1 MSSAIAAQAEPI
13 SVTPAVSPMLQR
25 RRWVALTLLVISGTV
40 NYLDRGTLSVA
51 NVLIQKELGVS
62 TAQMGL
68 LLSAFALAYA
78 FSQLPVGLLIDRFGP
93 RRVLSLGIAAWSAAQ
108 VVCGFMTSFTQLF
121 MARLVLGVCESPQYP
136 TAARVTANWFS
147 QRDRGLPT
155 GVFNTASMIGS
166 ALSPLL
172 LTVLMLTYGWRWMFV
187 IMGVAGLLISAVWF
201 LVYRDPQYVAL
212 PEADRVYLAREANP
226 PVRGSILANWG
237 KLFRFST
244 VWGMLF
250 GQMGLS
256 YLNWVYITWLPGYLE
271 IERHLSVKQTG
282 FAASIPFLFGI
293 LGSLFGGVVS
303 DWFAHRGVS
312 PINSRKIPILTGLLC
327 AAICTVSASMS
338 DSVVLCLAFI
348 SASMFFSYT
357 AVAGVW
363 SLPSAV
369 APQNEVATLGSI
381 QNFGGYL
388 GGAMAPAVTGFV
400 AHSTGSFTYAL
411 WAGAGIALCS
421 ACSVLFVVRHRIM
434 PDAPLPR

>member
-1 MSSAIAAQAEPI
+1 MSSVIATTAAP
-13 SVTPAVSPMLQR
+13 VVAAPTVSPMLQR
-25 RRWVALTLLVISGTV
+25 RRWAALTLLVVSGTV

-51 NVLIQKELGVS
+51 NVLIQKELGVN
-62 TAQMGL
+62 TGQMGL

-93 RRVLSLGIAAWSAAQ
+93 RRVLSLGVAAWSLAQ

-121 MARLVLGVCESPQYP
+121 IARLALGVCESPQYP

-187 IMGVAGLLISAVWF
+187 IMGVAGLLISAVWY
-201 LVYRDPQYVAL
+201 LVYRDPELVPL
-212 PEADRVYLAREANP
+212 PAADRIYLAQDANP
-226 PVRGSILANWG
+226 AVRGSALANWG
-237 KLFRFST
+237 KLFRFPT

-256 YLNWVYITWLPGYLE
+256 YINWVYITWLPGYLE

-282 FAASIPFLFGI
+282 FAASVPFIFGI
-293 LGSLFGGVVS
+293 FGSLFGGVVS

-312 PINSRKIPILTGLLC
+312 PINSRKIPILTGLVC

-338 DSVVLCLAFI
+338 DNVIVCLAFI

-421 ACSVLFVVRHRIM
+421 ACSVLFVVRRRIM
-434 PDAPLPR
+434 PDAPLPI